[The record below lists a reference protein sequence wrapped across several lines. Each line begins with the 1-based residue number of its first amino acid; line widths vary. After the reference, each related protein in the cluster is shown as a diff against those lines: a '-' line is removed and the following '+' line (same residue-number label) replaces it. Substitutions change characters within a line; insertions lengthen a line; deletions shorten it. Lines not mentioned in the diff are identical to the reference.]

1 MKKKYNKIKD
11 IAEDVY
17 DSLGSG
23 FNEDVYERAMLVAF
37 RQEDIPY
44 ENQRVVELR
53 YKDHY
58 VGEGYPDIIITM
70 KQTKIV
76 LELKATGNIGEKEK
90 AQLRNYLNILDIKR
104 GALIN
109 FQSPT
114 RSSNETELQFE
125 KVKVG

>member
-1 MKKKYNKIKD
+1 MRKKYNKIKE

-114 RSSNETELQFE
+114 RSSSETELQF
-125 KVKVG
+125 KRVKI

>member
-1 MKKKYNKIKD
+1 MRKKYNKIKE

-125 KVKVG
+125 KVEID